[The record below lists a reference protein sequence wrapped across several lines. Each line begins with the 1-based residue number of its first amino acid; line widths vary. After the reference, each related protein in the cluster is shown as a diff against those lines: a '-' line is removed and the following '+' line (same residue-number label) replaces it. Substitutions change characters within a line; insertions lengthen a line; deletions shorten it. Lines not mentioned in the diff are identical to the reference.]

1 MQNNHHESVIYIC
14 VYTYKTTPRVIR
26 RLEQGGKTEEAKGKA
41 EGLLEI
47 SEMSTA
53 EFKGYV
59 YGSCVS
65 GGQQYLDVRLS
76 THALQCA

>member
-1 MQNNHHESVIYIC
+1 MEEG
-14 VYTYKTTPRVIR
+14 RWR